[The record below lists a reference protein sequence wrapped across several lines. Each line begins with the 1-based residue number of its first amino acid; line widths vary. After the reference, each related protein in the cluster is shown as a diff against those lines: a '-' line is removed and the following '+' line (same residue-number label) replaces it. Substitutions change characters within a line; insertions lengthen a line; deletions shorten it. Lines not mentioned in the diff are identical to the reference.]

1 MAGQRSGHTS
11 ETGGQL
17 ELDWEVPPATP
28 ATTDF
33 VCWLWA
39 AFPPREGRLHISRI
53 AKALGVPPTTLRR
66 WIARDDPKLRHQQVC
81 RLHQR
86 AILRGHGHYLWPDL
100 DPVTR
105 RRSEL
110 LYADALRNDELITSE
125 PERVAPTW
133 HQNGTLSP
141 HVVQVVYFPK
151 AHVFGVSAAT
161 HDKARAKVKRH
172 GEVIERTVVPNRYA
186 AIALKHEILNR
197 VDEHRCITPR
207 HLVPTGRTETW
218 REIGGPAPLRRPLRV
233 TMVRFAGLPRF
244 AHVGR
249 ELRQIPNVTLDEV
262 EARNAGEAAAALI
275 QPADVTILT
284 SHGYTR
290 ASWRSLGT
298 RRPWPGGPWYAG
310 DRRPWGAGTS
320 IHELLD
326 ALEFH
331 GGIPVPR
338 LLVID
343 AGDTT
348 AAAVRRQLRNLT
360 TGTSTQLVLKSRQ
373 TGSWRAQTRELAEL
387 VSRTEKNRDDTG
399 QWLLT
404 GLRRYRLA

>member
-1 MAGQRSGHTS
+1 MVGQQRGHTT
-11 ETGGQL
+11 ETGSQL

-39 AFPPREGRLHISRI
+39 AFAPRDGRLHISRI
-53 AKALGVPPTTLRR
+53 AKALGVSTTTLRR
-66 WIARDDPKLRHQQVC
+66 WIAKDDPRLRGRQIG

-86 AILRGHGHYLWPDL
+86 AILRGHGHYWWPDL

-110 LYADALRNDELITSE
+110 LYADALRNDQLITNE

-141 HVVQVVYFPK
+141 HVVQIIYFPK
-151 AHVFGVSAAT
+151 AHVYGVSAAT
-161 HDKARAKVKRH
+161 HDKARAKVERH
-172 GEVIERTVVPNRYA
+172 GEVMESTVVPNKYA

-218 REIGGPAPLRRPLRV
+218 RETGGPSTLRRPLKV
-233 TMVRFAGLPRF
+233 TLVRFTGLPRF
-244 AHVGR
+244 ANVGR
-249 ELRQIPNVTLDEV
+249 ELRQIPNVTLDEI
-262 EARNAGEAAAALI
+262 EAHNAGEAAAALTR
-275 QPADVTILT
+275 PSDVTILT

-310 DRRPWGAGTS
+310 DRHSWGAGTS
-320 IHELLD
+320 LLELL
-326 ALEFH
+326 EEIQSR
-331 GGIPVPR
+331 GGIHMPR
-338 LLVID
+338 LLVLD
-343 AGDTT
+343 AGDVTS
-348 AAAVRRQLRNLT
+348 AAMRRQLRNLT
-360 TGTSTQLVLKSRQ
+360 SGSSTQLVLKSPQ
-373 TGSWRAQTRELAEL
+373 TGSWRAATAELAQL
-387 VSRTEKNRDDTG
+387 VSRTEKNREDTAER
-399 QWLLT
+399 LLA

>member
-1 MAGQRSGHTS
+1 MAGQRRGHTT
-11 ETGGQL
+11 ETGSQL

-28 ATTDF
+28 AATDF

-39 AFPPREGRLHISRI
+39 AFPPRDGRLNVRRI
-53 AKALGVPPTTLRR
+53 AKALGVSTTTLRR
-66 WIARDDPKLRHQQVC
+66 WIAKDDPKLRRRQIG

-86 AILRGHGHYLWPDL
+86 AILRGHGHYVWPDL

-110 LYADALRNDELITSE
+110 LYADALRNDQLITNE

-141 HVVQVVYFPK
+141 HVVQIVYFPR

-161 HDKARAKVKRH
+161 HDKARAKVERH
-172 GEVIERTVVPNRYA
+172 GAVIESTVVPNKYA
-186 AIALKHEILNR
+186 AVALKHEILNR
-197 VDEHRCITPR
+197 VDQHRCITPR

-218 REIGGPAPLRRPLRV
+218 RETGGPTTLRRPLKV
-233 TMVRFAGLPRF
+233 TVVRFTGLPRF

-249 ELRQIPNVTLDEV
+249 QLRQIPNVILEEI
-262 EARNAGEAAAALI
+262 EANNAGEAAAALT

-284 SHGYTR
+284 STGYTR

-298 RRPWPGGPWYAG
+298 RRPWPGGPWYTG
-310 DRRPWGAGTS
+310 DRHTWGAGTS
-320 IHELLD
+320 LPELL
-326 ALEFH
+326 EGIQSQ
-331 GGIPVPR
+331 GGIQTPR

-343 AGDTT
+343 AGDVTS
-348 AAAVRRQLRNLT
+348 AAVRRQLRNLT
-360 TGTSTQLVLKSRQ
+360 RSTSTRLVLKSPQ
-373 TGSWRAQTRELAEL
+373 TGSWRAETAELAEL
-387 VSRTEKNRDDTG
+387 VNRTEKNREDTAERH
-399 QWLLT
+399 LT
-404 GLRRYRLA
+404 GLHRYRLA

>member
-1 MAGQRSGHTS
+1 MAGQRRGHTTQ
-11 ETGGQL
+11 TGSQL

-39 AFPPREGRLHISRI
+39 AFPPRDGRLHISRI

-66 WIARDDPKLRHQQVC
+66 WIAKDDPRLRHHQVG

-86 AILRGHGHYLWPDL
+86 AILRGHGHYQWPDL

-110 LYADALRNDELITSE
+110 LYTDALRNDELITNE
-125 PERVAPTW
+125 PDRVAPTW

-161 HDKARAKVKRH
+161 HDKSRAKVQRH
-172 GEVIERTVVPNRYA
+172 GEVIESTVVPNKYA

-218 REIGGPAPLRRPLRV
+218 REIGGLTTLRRQLKI
-233 TMVRFAGLPRF
+233 TIVRFTGLPRF

-249 ELRQIPNVTLDEV
+249 ELRQIPNVTLDEI
-262 EARNAGEAAAALI
+262 EAHNADDAAAALT

-298 RRPWPGGPWYAG
+298 QRPWPGGPWYAG
-310 DRRPWGAGTS
+310 ERRPWGAGTS
-320 IHELLD
+320 LHELLD
-326 ALEFH
+326 AIQSH
-331 GGIPVPR
+331 GGIHMPR

-348 AAAVRRQLRNLT
+348 SAAVRRKLLNLT
-360 TGTSTQLVLKSRQ
+360 GDTSTQLVLKSRQ
-373 TGSWRAQTRELAEL
+373 TGSGRAETRELAEL
-387 VSRTEKNRDDTG
+387 VSRTEKNPEDTAER
-399 QWLLT
+399 LLT

>member
-1 MAGQRSGHTS
+1 MARQRRGHTAG
-11 ETGGQL
+11 GGQL
-17 ELDWEVPPATP
+17 ELGWEVPPATP
-28 ATTDF
+28 AATDF

-39 AFPPREGRLHISRI
+39 AFPPRDGRLNVRRI
-53 AKALGVPPTTLRR
+53 ANALGVSTTTLRR
-66 WIARDDPKLRHQQVC
+66 WIAKDDTTLRHQQIR

-110 LYADALRNDELITSE
+110 LYTDALRNDQLITNE

-133 HQNGTLSP
+133 HQNGTLGP
-141 HVVQVVYFPK
+141 HVVQIVYFPR

-161 HDKARAKVKRH
+161 HDKARAKVERH
-172 GEVIERTVVPNRYA
+172 GEVIESTVVPNRYA

-218 REIGGPAPLRRPLRV
+218 RELGGPTTLRRPLEV
-233 TMVRFAGLPRF
+233 TMVRFTGLPRF
-244 AHVGR
+244 THVGR
-249 ELRQIPNVTLDEV
+249 ELRQIPNVTLDEI
-262 EARNAGEAAAALI
+262 EAHNTDEAAAALTR
-275 QPADVTILT
+275 PADVTILT

-298 RRPWPGGPWYAG
+298 RRRWPGGPWYAG
-310 DRRPWGAGTS
+310 DRHAWGAGTS
-320 IHELLD
+320 LLELL
-326 ALEFH
+326 EGIRSQ
-331 GGIPVPR
+331 GGIQVPR

-343 AGDTT
+343 AGDATSV
-348 AAAVRRQLRNLT
+348 AVRRQLRYLT
-360 TGTSTQLVLKSRQ
+360 SGTSTQLVLKRRQ
-373 TGSWRAQTRELAEL
+373 SGSGRAETRELAEL
-387 VSRTEKNRDDTG
+387 VSRTEKNRGDTAER
-399 QWLLT
+399 LLA